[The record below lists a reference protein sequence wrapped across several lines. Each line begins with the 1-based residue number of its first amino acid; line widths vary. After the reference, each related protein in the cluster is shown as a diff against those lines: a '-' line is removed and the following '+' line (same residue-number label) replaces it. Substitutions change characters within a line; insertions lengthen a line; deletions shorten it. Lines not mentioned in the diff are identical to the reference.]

1 MYQYIIDLWKIAQ
14 SVRRTPGTQNMTIFN
29 RDAKSL
35 EKACVS
41 HMFSYFCLEKQMFA
55 ITNHLNSPPPNIQPN
70 MAQDPTSNDLFQFV
84 NLNSSWML
92 TGAPMPPKEVPP
104 VQLKRRLISLVDI
117 TSPNSPNYPTRA
129 SWGFGGLVFSSP
141 IGEIKWNKS
150 SPSSWDITEPVR
162 MKLMKWFGAMTMVHL
177 AHRWKKRAPSFH
189 RFCMDVS
196 LPCRCPTAVVPLS
209 APEVLRRPRGASTEL
224 DSPSAAAKAM
234 CRRYNAPAPY
244 GSFIVRT
251 SAR

>member
-1 MYQYIIDLWKIAQ
+1 MFRSMCKSKFITLYGKI
-14 SVRRTPGTQNMTIFN
+14 SKNPGCSLLRR
-29 RDAKSL
+29 
-35 EKACVS
+35 
-41 HMFSYFCLEKQMFA
+41 CLPKKF
-55 ITNHLNSPPPNIQPN
+55 HL
-70 MAQDPTSNDLFQFV
+70 
-84 NLNSSWML
+84 SSWNDVV
-92 TGAPMPPKEVPP
+92 K
-104 VQLKRRLISLVDI
+104 ISLVDI
-117 TSPNSPNYPTRA
+117 TSPNSPNYPTRD

-141 IGEIKWNKS
+141 ICREIKWKKS

-162 MKLMKWFGAMTMVHL
+162 MKLMQIIWGYDMAMTMVHL

-189 RFCMDVS
+189 RFSMDVS

-224 DSPSAAAKAM
+224 DSPSAAAKDM